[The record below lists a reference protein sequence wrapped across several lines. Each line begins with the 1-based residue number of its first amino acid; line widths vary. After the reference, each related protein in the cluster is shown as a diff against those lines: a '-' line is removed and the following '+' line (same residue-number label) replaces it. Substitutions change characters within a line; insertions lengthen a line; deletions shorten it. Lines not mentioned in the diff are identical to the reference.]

1 MAFCFFSP
9 TFEGNVFF
17 VKFDWIF
24 LNKYTLFVW
33 KLFEASEIAH
43 LVALARKAIETP
55 IQLIRIDHWS
65 RWNCTATVWF
75 DRKSNAANSPN
86 TVHFPSLSIT
96 FEHDE
101 QSLRKGFFLCFQQIK
116 RKTVQLFRWSV
127 SPRCTAVIEIYLTR
141 FLFPIP
147 SGENGRNQSTGQTTR
162 NSTATWQ
169 STEHLNRSYIRK
181 SIYPPWL
188 FDAVGAFALI
198 LFYTHLHFQKEAP
211 ERMWNWRE
219 KKEKI
224 KRALKRNGKTCTE
237 RT

>member
-1 MAFCFFSP
+1 MELHC
-9 TFEGNVFF
+9 
-17 VKFDWIF
+17 
-24 LNKYTLFVW
+24 
-33 KLFEASEIAH
+33 H
-43 LVALARKAIETP
+43 C
-55 IQLIRIDHWS
+55 LIRPQIKCRKFPKH
-65 RWNCTATVWF
+65 CTF
-75 DRKSNAANSPN
+75 PKSEHYIWAWRAI
-86 TVHFPSLSIT
+86 IT
-96 FEHDE
+96 K
-101 QSLRKGFFLCFQQIK
+101 RIFLCFQQIK

-198 LFYTHLHFQKEAP
+198 LFYTYLHFQKEAP